1 MDIAQVINEYGFPIV
16 ATVGLLYMIYFI
28 WGFITNQIKAKLG
41 ETMVTLVGLIDRIR
55 MLDNDIIR
63 LQQKFFLI
71 IAIILSLGNVSAD
84 EMRHR
89 FSNPSFSGIGAS
101 AHWLTIENQEHS
113 RKETR
118 KEEAEAK
125 IEEGERAKQNTTLA
139 RFIRN
144 LESRIYAELSRQLV
158 DNMFGET
165 KSESGSF
172 ELEGNKVDYST
183 DGSIVSLTV
192 TDKSGGTT
200 TISVPIGDFYF

>member
-1 MDIAQVINEYGFPIV
+1 MS
-16 ATVGLLYMIYFI
+16 
-28 WGFITNQIKAKLG
+28 QIK
-41 ETMVTLVGLIDRIR
+41 RIT
-55 MLDNDIIR
+55 
-63 LQQKFFLI
+63 KI
-71 IAIILSLGNVSAD
+71 IASVIAHGIAISFVAAVFIVIILASVGSASSD

-89 FSNPSFSGIGAS
+89 FDNPSFSGIGAS

-118 KEEAEAK
+118 KEEIEAK
-125 IEEGERAKQNTTLA
+125 IEEVERAKQNTTLA

-183 DGSIVSLTV
+183 DGSIVSLTI
-192 TDKSGGTT
+192 TDSSGGTT